1 MGEEEKEMIFFF
13 DKIYHQGK
21 YFPSEAIGIFNTVYG
36 KLLAEMQAGACIFE
50 SWRQGN
56 SRHSKL
62 DGESYFI
69 SLLFASCVKYHIT
82 SDNGVRVN
90 NPKVFK
96 KTKKWQGAV
105 EVLYSN
111 SS

>member
-1 MGEEEKEMIFFF
+1 MIFFF

-21 YFPSEAIGIFNTVYG
+21 YFPGEAIGIFNTVYG
-36 KLLAEMQAGACIFE
+36 KLLAEMQADVCIFE
-50 SWRQGN
+50 SCWQRN

-62 DGESYFI
+62 DDESYFN
-69 SLLFASCVKYHIT
+69 FNFPSCVKYHIT